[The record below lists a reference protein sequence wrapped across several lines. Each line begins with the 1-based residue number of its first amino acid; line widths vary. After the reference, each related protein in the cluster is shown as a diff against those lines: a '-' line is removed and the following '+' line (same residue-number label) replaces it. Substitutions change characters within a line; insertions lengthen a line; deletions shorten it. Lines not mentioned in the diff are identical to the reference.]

1 MKIKD
6 VSQQTGLT
14 KKTIRFYE
22 AEGLIAP
29 KKTWQNGREYRDYSQ
44 EDIGQLLKI
53 ATLRR
58 ARFSLEEIRHIQT
71 MPEETA
77 AVFSEYRQRLRDE
90 QKDLAEI
97 LSVAD
102 AIAPE
107 KLTSPDALISQM
119 EQVAASMSLPTLD
132 IHPHFRYLDDLEEL
146 MNMRKRNKVKLTNQ
160 EQQGKNL
167 AARNA
172 AMYAGFSIQNT
183 PGSGAFASKGGG
195 FDISNAQKVAA
206 YNLLMN
212 TKDDD

>member
-6 VSQQTGLT
+6 VSQRTGLT

-22 AEGLIAP
+22 TEGLISP
-29 KKTWQNGREYRDYSQ
+29 EKTWQNGREYRDYTE

-71 MPEETA
+71 FPSDTA
-77 AVFSEYRQRLRDE
+77 AVFAEYRQRLRAE
-90 QKDLAEI
+90 QQDLAAI
-97 LSVAD
+97 LSVAE

-107 KLTSPDALISQM
+107 ELTSADTLISHM
-119 EQVAASMSLPTLD
+119 EQVASSMPLPTLD

-146 MNMRKRNKVKLTNQ
+146 MNMRKRNKVKLTKQ
-160 EQQGKNL
+160 EQTGKNL
-167 AARNA
+167 AAKNA
-172 AMYAGFSIQNT
+172 ALYAGFSVQNT

-195 FDISNAQKVAA
+195 FDISNAQKIAA

-212 TKDDD
+212 TKDDE